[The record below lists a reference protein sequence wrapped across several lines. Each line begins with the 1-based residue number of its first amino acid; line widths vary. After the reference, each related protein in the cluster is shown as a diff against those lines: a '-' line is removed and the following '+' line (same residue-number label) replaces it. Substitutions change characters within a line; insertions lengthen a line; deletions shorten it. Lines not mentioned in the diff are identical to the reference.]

1 VNKKKGNPMLQP
13 KLRRAVAS
21 AALLSALSL
30 LPAHAAAPRSPR
42 SEPARSERNAVVR
55 LVAPVWDLVTDLLR
69 KASVRIDPDGNR
81 LTVRTESD
89 GNAPSGSPNGSN

>member
-1 VNKKKGNPMLQP
+1 MLQP

-30 LPAHAAAPRSPR
+30 LPAHAAAPRSQP
-42 SEPARSERNAVVR
+42 PARSESNVAVR

-69 KASVRIDPDGNR
+69 KASVRIDPDGTR
-81 LTVRTESD
+81 LTVRADSEGNVPAGSTD
-89 GNAPSGSPNGSN
+89 GNP